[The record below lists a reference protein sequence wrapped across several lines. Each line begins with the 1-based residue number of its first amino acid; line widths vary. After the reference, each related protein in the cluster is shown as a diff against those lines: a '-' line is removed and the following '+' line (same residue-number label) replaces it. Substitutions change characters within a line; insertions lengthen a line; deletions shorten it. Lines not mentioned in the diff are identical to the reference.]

1 MLQLI
6 LEKESQCKEELL
18 RINQIIKDIGTA
30 LVICRESR
38 GHLNSAKQQF
48 TTASLGILANYKRK
62 QIIYQLLKN
71 LQTIKTLV
79 SINLKLL
86 CLICVAANT

>member
-6 LEKESQCKEELL
+6 LEKESQCKEELGK
-18 RINQIIKDIGTA
+18 IFQTVKDIGVA
-30 LVICRESR
+30 LAICRESR
-38 GHLNSAKQQF
+38 EHLSLAKQQF

-71 LQTIKTLV
+71 LKTIKTLV
-79 SINLKLL
+79 
-86 CLICVAANT
+86 C

>member
-6 LEKESQCKEELL
+6 LEKESQCKEELA
-18 RINQIIKDIGTA
+18 RISQITNDIGEA
-30 LVICRESR
+30 LEICRESR
-38 GHLNSAKQQF
+38 QHLNSAKQQF

-71 LQTIKTLV
+71 LKTIKTLV
-79 SINLKLL
+79 S
-86 CLICVAANT
+86 